1 MDKKIKLCMFDL
13 DGTLLDTIDDIA
25 GSMNF
30 VLSSN
35 NFPTHDAIWYKANV
49 GNGARNLL
57 LDALPDKHGCREDM
71 IDNLLSMYIENY
83 TGNCTV
89 FTKPYNGV
97 SELLHRLAGSSVQM
111 AVATNK
117 PQVSSEDVMKKYFPE
132 INFAMIRGIVPGQ
145 AIKPDP
151 NVAFEILDTLRISP
165 EETIYVGDTE
175 VDMLFAKRASLFSI
189 GVLWGFRS
197 REVLEKAGAKVIIE
211 RPAQIMD
218 YINTNDS

>member
-1 MDKKIKLCMFDL
+1 MKIKLCMFDL

-25 GSMNF
+25 VSMNF
-30 VLSSN
+30 VLSAN
-35 NFPTHDAIWYKANV
+35 NFPTYDVLWYKANV

-57 LDALPDKHGCREDM
+57 LEALADEHGCREDT
-71 IDNLLSMYIENY
+71 IDRLLSMYIENY
-83 TGNCTV
+83 TRNSTV
-89 FTKPYNGV
+89 FTRPYDGV
-97 SELLHRLAGSSVQM
+97 PELLRRLAGSSIQI

-117 PQVSSEDVMKKYFPE
+117 PQASSEDVLKKFFPE
-132 INFAMIRGIVPGQ
+132 INFAVISGIIPGR

-151 NVAFEILDTLRISP
+151 AAAFEILGALGTSP

-211 RPAQIMD
+211 RPEQLMD
-218 YINTNDS
+218 YIH